1 MGKKAVI
8 ISDLK
13 QVYDIDKYVDAYLVP
28 LDFFSI
34 NYTNT
39 FSLDD
44 VKWLKKFNKEI
55 FVFINKNIHESELE
69 RLENLLKEIDKLQ
82 IDGIIF
88 YDISIVKLK
97 KELSLKTDLVW
108 HQEHLT
114 TNYGA
119 VNFWFNNGVKY
130 SYLSSELTK
139 REIDEI
145 RSNTDAL
152 IFVNVFGYIPMFTSR
167 RHLVDNYLDSFNI
180 KDKGNRIFKEGKFYN
195 ITDSDNGTVVYS
207 NYILNADVSADYLVY
222 NSNFIDDFK
231 RVFEDND
238 FEKESGFLFKET
250 IYKVK

>member
-13 QVYDIDKYVDAYLVP
+13 QVNDIDEYVDAYLVP

-39 FSLDD
+39 FGLDD
-44 VKWLKKFNKEI
+44 VSWLKKFNKEI
-55 FVFINKNIHESELE
+55 FVIINKNIHESELE
-69 RLENLLKEIDKLQ
+69 RLKDLLKKIDKLE

-97 KELSLKTDLVW
+97 KELSLKTELVW

-119 VNFWFNNGVKY
+119 VNFWFNNGVRY

-139 REIDEI
+139 REVDEI

-152 IFVNVFGYIPMFTSR
+152 IFVNAFGYIPMFTSK

-180 KDKGNRIFKEGKFYN
+180 KDKGNRIYKEGKFYN
-195 ITDSDNGTVVYS
+195 IIDGENGTVVYS
-207 NYILNADVSADYLVY
+207 DYVLNADVSADYLVY

-231 RVFEDND
+231 RVFECND
-238 FEKESGFLFKET
+238 FKKESGFLFKET